1 MILRQHIAA
10 IGFSAHAVATAA
22 LLFLTATAYW
32 QAPLWIWFMFWL
44 RQLCTRWGNTAS
56 KSTRAA
62 KGHATY
68 Q

>member
-1 MILRQHIAA
+1 M
-10 IGFSAHAVATAA
+10 V
-22 LLFLTATAYW
+22 
-32 QAPLWIWFMFWL
+32 MFWL